1 MIMETQLFDFYNL
14 TRTEFSSAIIIFNIL
29 LSFALQLVILWVYK
43 KTHKGLSYSQSFL
56 FTLVIIGV
64 LGSVI
69 MMVVQNNLIGA
80 FALLGAFSLIRFR
93 TIVKETRDVA
103 FVFFALAIGVAVG
116 TNNYSIAI
124 IATVMLS
131 GIILAMAKYSLGITN
146 GSNAIGYVLTI
157 ATPNEINI
165 EKLKDVLSSHTE
177 TRELLH
183 AKYREGRGGHYAFS
197 INVKDENDLHT
208 LEVELKKMDKI
219 ERFEFITSKH
229 SVEY

>member
-1 MIMETQLFDFYNL
+1 METQLFDFFNL
-14 TRTEFSSAIIIFNIL
+14 TRTESSAAIIIFNIL

-116 TNNYSIAI
+116 TSNYSIAL
-124 IATVMLS
+124 IATIMLS
-131 GIILAMAKYSLGITN
+131 GIILVMSKYSLGITN
-146 GSNAIGYVLTI
+146 GSNTIGYVLTLS
-157 ATPNEINI
+157 TSGELDM
-165 EKLKDVLSSHTE
+165 EKLKKLLSLHSQKPD
-177 TRELLH
+177 LLH

-197 INVKDENDLHT
+197 INVEDEKDLHT
-208 LEVELKKMDKI
+208 LESELKGMNKI
-219 ERFEFITSKH
+219 DRFEFITSKH